1 MIQEYN
7 DKELD
12 LQADNCQALQYHN
25 TKMGTWQESC
35 WGDSNMNSVK
45 EIDDF
50 KGSGQ
55 LRDSEIPWHASK
67 ASLASDLVIIGFR
80 QDPKNNLIFS
90 VYKDRSGAMELKTR
104 ILTLH
109 KKGQLWKL
117 QAH

>member
-12 LQADNCQALQYHN
+12 LQADNCHALQYHN
-25 TKMGTWQESC
+25 TEKMGAWQEGC

-55 LRDSEIPWHASK
+55 LGDSEIPWHASK
-67 ASLASDLVIIGFR
+67 ALLVSDLVIIGL
-80 QDPKNNLIFS
+80 QQGPNNNLIFS
-90 VYKDRSGAMELKTR
+90 GYTDRCGAMELKTC

-109 KKGQLWKL
+109 KKG
-117 QAH
+117 